1 MRYSRSPIDRASPV
15 LLLLA
20 TLACSAGDDPNDTP
34 GQQPGSAAPAVEDTP
49 AAPSVAPDTGSSVAL
64 TIYFTRD
71 EVVVPVERQVPAD
84 SVSLAAALRHL
95 LAGPRPD
102 ERAAGLQSWF
112 SDATAGALRSVT
124 LDSGGRAV
132 IDFADL
138 RPIIPNASSSAG
150 SAMLL
155 AELNATVF
163 EHSAIQ
169 SVEYRIDGSCA
180 AFGDWLQRG
189 CLVIDRP
196 LIDENPRH

>member
-1 MRYSRSPIDRASPV
+1 MRTNPIDRAATV
-15 LLLLA
+15 FLLLA
-20 TLACSAGDDPNDTP
+20 TLACSAGDANDTP
-34 GQQPGSAAPAVEDTP
+34 GQEPDSAPAAAAGDTAAAPP
-49 AAPSVAPDTGSSVAL
+49 VAPDTGSSVAL

-112 SDATAGALRSVT
+112 SDATAGTLRSVT
-124 LDSGGRAV
+124 LDPDGRAV

-180 AFGDWLQRG
+180 TFGDWLQRG

-196 LIDENPRH
+196 PIHENPRH